1 LESSRPRA
9 RHGPRCTSSV
19 RTADRRSV
27 GGFRRT
33 RAGRGHR
40 ATAASSWSCPRQCD
54 RAALFKPSAFPSS
67 SHHHHCPSRHS
78 RRPR

>member
-9 RHGPRCTSSV
+9 LHGPRRTSSV
-19 RTADRRSV
+19 RTTDRHSV
-27 GGFRRT
+27 GRFRRT
-33 RAGRGHR
+33 RAGRGRR
-40 ATAASSWSCPRQCD
+40 ATAASSWSCPRQRD
-54 RAALFKPSAFPSS
+54 RAALFKSSAFPS